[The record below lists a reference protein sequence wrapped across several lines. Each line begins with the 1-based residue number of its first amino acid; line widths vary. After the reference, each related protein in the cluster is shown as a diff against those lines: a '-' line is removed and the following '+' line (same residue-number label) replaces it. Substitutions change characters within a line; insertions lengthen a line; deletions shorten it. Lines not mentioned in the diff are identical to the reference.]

1 MIYIVFG
8 DLWWNLSIPWKYATP
23 QQSTHSTVASFS
35 VCHKWSCMV
44 LWCRTFTRK
53 YSGGSNANHHLLS
66 CVYAACHALGSSTAI
81 VFNMSYRFLFGDSF
95 FHSFSLSL
103 FPSLVMS
110 YYIPCMQENDELKW
124 PRFVW
129 LHKSGPISICHGCV
143 PIGGIWI
150 LYQTRQQSK
159 KDNLFSTSSA
169 SSYCV
174 AGMATRSTWKFQ
186 FKHMLITK
194 PNGEWFFHRMNVNP
208 FENMVTHNAQLIFS
222 VKQRS
227 WTMESKQFIRVC
239 VCVCLCI
246 MLYDFLTECFDS
258 KMCGL
263 FSRKL
268 FSDLSRKIVSFSFRT
283 VFRPKQTPTKKA
295 KRMNE
300 NGIEEWKEKKLKFNQ
315 RYF

>member
-1 MIYIVFG
+1 
-8 DLWWNLSIPWKYATP
+8 
-23 QQSTHSTVASFS
+23 
-35 VCHKWSCMV
+35 MV
-44 LWCRTFTRK
+44 LYGFVMSNIYTKIFGGVKCESSSFKLCICCMPRTWIIHCYCFQ
-53 YSGGSNANHHLLS
+53 YELS
-66 CVYAACHALGSSTAI
+66 LPLRG
-81 VFNMSYRFLFGDSF
+81 LF

-103 FPSLVMS
+103 FSSLVMS

-159 KDNLFSTSSA
+159 KDNLFSTFSA

-239 VCVCLCI
+239 VCVFVHYVIWLSHW
-246 MLYDFLTECFDS
+246 MLRFEDVWIIFS
-258 KMCGL
+258 KAL
-263 FSRKL
+263 FRS
-268 FSDLSRKIVSFSFRT
+268 LS
-283 VFRPKQTPTKKA
+283 
-295 KRMNE
+295 
-300 NGIEEWKEKKLKFNQ
+300 
-315 RYF
+315 

>member
-1 MIYIVFG
+1 
-8 DLWWNLSIPWKYATP
+8 
-23 QQSTHSTVASFS
+23 
-35 VCHKWSCMV
+35 MV
-44 LWCRTFTRK
+44 LYGFVMSNIYTKIFGGVKCESSSFKLCICCMPRTWIIHCYCFQ
-53 YSGGSNANHHLLS
+53 YELS
-66 CVYAACHALGSSTAI
+66 LPLRGL
-81 VFNMSYRFLFGDSF
+81 FFPLFL
-95 FHSFSLSL
+95 SLSL

-239 VCVCLCI
+239 VCVFVHYVIWLSHW
-246 MLYDFLTECFDS
+246 MLRFEDVWIIFS
-258 KMCGL
+258 KAL
-263 FSRKL
+263 FRS
-268 FSDLSRKIVSFSFRT
+268 LS
-283 VFRPKQTPTKKA
+283 
-295 KRMNE
+295 
-300 NGIEEWKEKKLKFNQ
+300 
-315 RYF
+315 